1 MTPRESGYVEFMAT
15 YSLPDL
21 SYDPSDL
28 EPHLSARIVEL
39 HHGKHH
45 ASYVAGANAAVD
57 KIEEAAAQQRWGDL
71 VGLER
76 ALAFN
81 LGGHVLH
88 SMYWK
93 NLSPDGG
100 GEPNGALRTA
110 IDDTFD
116 GFASF
121 KGLLTQATVGVQG
134 SGWSLLGYE
143 PLGGRLVV
151 QQLLT
156 HQDNHVLGTVPLLA
170 IDAWEHAYYL
180 QYQNVRA
187 DYVNAI
193 WNLIN
198 WDDVS
203 RRYSAALNVSL

>member
-1 MTPRESGYVEFMAT
+1 MAT

-21 SYDPSDL
+21 AYDPADL
-28 EPHLSARIVEL
+28 EPHLSARVIDL

-45 ASYVAGANAAVD
+45 ASYVTAANTALE
-57 KIEEAAAQQRWGDL
+57 KIEEAAAQEKWADL
-71 VGLER
+71 VGLQR

-88 SMYWK
+88 SIYWK

-100 GEPNGALRTA
+100 GEPTGPLRTA
-110 IDDTFD
+110 IDETFH
-116 GFASF
+116 GFAAF
-121 KGLLTQATVGVQG
+121 KARFAQITVTIQG
-134 SGWSLLGYE
+134 SGWGILGFE
-143 PLGGRLVV
+143 PLGGRLVT

-156 HQDNHVLGTVPLLA
+156 HQDNQLLGTVPLLA
-170 IDAWEHAYYL
+170 IDVWEHAYYL

-187 DYVNAI
+187 DYMAAI
-193 WNLIN
+193 WNLIS

-203 RRYSAALNVSL
+203 RRYAAAVGMSL

>member
-1 MTPRESGYVEFMAT
+1 MAT

-21 SYDPSDL
+21 GYDPSDL
-28 EPHLSARIVEL
+28 EPHLAARIVEL

-45 ASYVAGANAAVD
+45 AAYVAGANAALD
-57 KIEEAAAQQRWGDL
+57 NLDQARADERWADL
-71 VGLER
+71 AGLER
-76 ALAFN
+76 LLAFN

-100 GEPNGALRTA
+100 GEPTGVLRSA
-110 IDDTFD
+110 IDNTFD
-116 GFASF
+116 GFSSF
-121 KGLLTQATVGVQG
+121 KTLFSQATIGVQG
-134 SGWSLLGYE
+134 SGWSILGFE
-143 PLGGRLVV
+143 PLAGRLVV

-156 HQDNHVLGTVPLLA
+156 HQDNHLLGTVPLLA

-180 QYQNVRA
+180 QYLNVRA

-193 WNLIN
+193 WNLID
-198 WDDVS
+198 WSDVS
-203 RRYSAALNVSL
+203 RRYTAAQSVSL